1 MRLECQL
8 ASHGV
13 TDLNDHRAKEGSKDA
28 KDWQLLL
35 QIDTD
40 ETIGMRWGD
49 AGMIYYW
56 LRASDL
62 QKCDFDDVWLVL
74 QSD

>member
-13 TDLNDHRAKEGSKDA
+13 TDINDPLAHELSKDA
-28 KDWQLLL
+28 KEWQLLL

-40 ETIGMRWGD
+40 EDIGMRWG
-49 AGMIYYW
+49 
-56 LRASDL
+56 RRRNDL
-62 QKCDFDDVWLVL
+62 LLVE
-74 QSD
+74 SV